1 MIIGIS
7 GAHST
12 GKTTLINAL
21 QHCDEFKNFQ
31 FKSGLTR
38 DLHKMGIPINEA
50 GTDVT
55 QLYVM
60 TKHYEYSQLQGD
72 VFLDRCAL
80 DGLAYSQ
87 VVLEDYPDVE
97 FMNTLGYLGRKCFNY
112 YDIIFY
118 IKPEFEPVDDG
129 VRTIDKKFH
138 QRIVDSFDRWIDNSK
153 YFRKP
158 ANIIELTGSVEERAS
173 QVISHYYEHT
183 ALNSNI

>member
-21 QHCDEFKNFQ
+21 KQREEFKNFE

-50 GTDVT
+50 GTDTT
-55 QLYVM
+55 QLFVM
-60 TKHYEYSQLQGD
+60 AKHYEYSQLTGD

-87 VVLEDYPDVE
+87 VVLKDHTDTD
-97 FMNTLGYLGRKCFNY
+97 FLNALGYIGRKCFNH
-112 YDIIFY
+112 YDLIIY
-118 IKPEFEPVDDG
+118 VKPELELEDDG
-129 VRTIDKKFH
+129 IRTTDKQFH
-138 QRIVDSFDRWIDNSK
+138 KQIVESFEKWLEIIK
-153 YFRKP
+153 TFRTP
-158 ANIIELTGSVEERAS
+158 VTVVEVFGSVEQRVD
-173 QVISHYYEHT
+173 QVIAAVTPLMEI
-183 ALNSNI
+183 NN

>member
-21 QHCDEFKNFQ
+21 QQREEFKAFQ

-50 GTDVT
+50 GNDTT

-60 TKHYEYSQLQGD
+60 AKHYEYSQLTGD

-87 VVLEDYPDVE
+87 VVLQDHTDND
-97 FMNTLGYLGRKCFNY
+97 FLNALGYIGRKCFNH
-112 YDIIFY
+112 YDLIIY
-118 IKPEFEPVDDG
+118 VKPELELEDDG
-129 VRTIDKKFH
+129 VRTTDKKFH
-138 QRIVDSFDRWIDNSK
+138 QQIVESFEKWLDVIK
-153 YFRKP
+153 TFRTP
-158 ANIIELTGSVEERAS
+158 VPVVEVSGSVEQRVD
-173 QVISHYYEHT
+173 QVIAAVTS
-183 ALNSNI
+183 LVQLSN